1 MKNQIFPV
9 RNGTRRWSR
18 LAVSWLGVLALAA
31 CGNLP
36 AARVPL
42 TQQRPLEALL
52 TLTAYPNSDTALAL
66 VTMQQLIASHRERE
80 GYDYFGRLAEQ
91 QANRRILFR
100 SLQAVMQAR
109 VAQDVPLLRRRAW
122 VNDAIQKLDAGA
134 SADPLLG
141 RLARGLV
148 FADLPQMFGKTQQAV
163 ADLNAC
169 LARRGELPF
178 DLDRGMYRALGH
190 AYRTLGDGAR
200 EKEAFARAGVTD
212 DATAPN
218 VQTDLSVDG
227 ASGFRFGEK
236 RLLREAE
243 GVYVAEGYDFG
254 NIAFIVGSSSVVAID
269 AGTTEPSAREAVAAL
284 RQITPLP
291 IKYLILTHGHW
302 DHVGGFAA
310 LHEPGTV
317 VIARDGFPAELA
329 RSKLYH
335 PPFDYFFGKQ
345 PLTLDVTP
353 DRLLSAQET
362 LREDGIELDLIPAHS
377 GETDDALFVHDKRH
391 DILFVGDAF
400 MPYLGAPFVPE
411 GSPEGYLAAIEQ
423 VQAIAPH
430 RLVHGHPPLTRLY
443 TIDVMP
449 GLGRAMKALYQR
461 TLQGAYSAR
470 PLADTLHDNF
480 IPESLRETPKVALP
494 YLLARDTFVQR
505 TYSEHAGYWQ
515 ANGEGIE
522 NFSRAEWAGALDL
535 LGGESADAFVRAAD
549 SLEQR
554 GDAGLALRIVELGL
568 LRYPESKALAATRAR
583 TLDTLRVI
591 NSGQNPFRFIVYS
604 EFAGQGLA
612 PVTVPR

>member
-1 MKNQIFPV
+1 MKNQTFPV
-9 RNGTRRWSR
+9 RNGTQRWSR
-18 LAVSWLGVLALAA
+18 LALSWLGVLVLAA
-31 CGNLP
+31 CGSLP
-36 AARVPL
+36 AARPPL

-52 TLTAYPNSDTALAL
+52 TLTSYPNSDTALAL
-66 VTMQQLIASHRERE
+66 VTMQQLIAAHRERE

-91 QANRRILFR
+91 QPNRRAMFR

-122 VNDAIQKLDAGA
+122 VKDAIEKLDAGA

-148 FADLPQMFGKTQQAV
+148 FADLPQMFGKAEQAV
-163 ADLNAC
+163 SDLNAC
-169 LARRGELPF
+169 LARSGELPF
-178 DLDRGMYRALGH
+178 DLDRSMYRALGH

-212 DATAPN
+212 DGKEAN
-218 VQTDLSVDG
+218 IGTDLSVDG
-227 ASGFRFGEK
+227 ANGFRFAEK

-254 NIAFIVGSSSVVAID
+254 NIAFIVGSASVVAID
-269 AGTTEPSAREAVAAL
+269 AGTTEPSAREAVQAL

-317 VIARDGFPAELA
+317 VIAREGFPAELA

-345 PLTLDVTP
+345 PQMLDVTP
-353 DRLLSAQET
+353 DRLVSAQET
-362 LREDGIELDLIPAHS
+362 LHEDGIELDLIPAHS

-423 VQAIAPH
+423 VQAIAPR

-449 GLGRAMKALYQR
+449 GLGRAMKALYQH
-461 TLQGAYSAR
+461 TLEGAHSAR
-470 PLADTLHDNF
+470 PLADVLHDNF
-480 IPESLRETPKVALP
+480 IPDSLRDTPTVALP

-505 TYSEHAGYWQ
+505 SYSEHAGYWQ
-515 ANGEGIE
+515 ANGEGVE

-535 LGGESADAFVRAAD
+535 LAGESADGFIRAAD